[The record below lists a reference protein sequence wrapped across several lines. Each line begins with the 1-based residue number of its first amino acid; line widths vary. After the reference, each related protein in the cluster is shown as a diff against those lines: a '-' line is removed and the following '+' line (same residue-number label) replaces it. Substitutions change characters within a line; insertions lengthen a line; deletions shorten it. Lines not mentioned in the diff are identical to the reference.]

1 VVTAVNLVRRS
12 MPFKFSYTCNV
23 FIENV
28 FVGGLETRGIHD
40 KTKLLSSKVFTDNT
54 ILFSSFY
61 IK

>member
-1 VVTAVNLVRRS
+1 

-23 FIENV
+23 FIDNLV
-28 FVGGLETRGIHD
+28 VGGLETGGIHA
-40 KTKLLSSKVFTDNT
+40 KTKLLSSKVLTDNT